1 MRRSLRRGPDGTLPD
16 DESVG
21 VELWTQG
28 VRVFRGRELT
38 TPSDVPLADQIGN
51 LNEVM
56 LSGKVR
62 HIGVR
67 NFNSTLVPKAVRF
80 SIARPVTNQFEYH
93 PFLDQSVLIEATR
106 RAGLAVTAY
115 CGMAVGRFFSD
126 PTLRQIAAAH
136 GRSIAQVV
144 LRWPSSSARWSR
156 CPARPTRAASR
167 RIWRCSI
174 SS

>member
-1 MRRSLRRGPDGTLPD
+1 M
-16 DESVG
+16 DES
-21 VELWTQG
+21 L
-28 VRVFRGRELT
+28 GRLRT
-38 TPSDVPLADQIGN
+38 DYIDLLPLHWPGGSDVQLADQIGN